1 MCRTCFP
8 DIHGHRTMIPICGRM
23 FVCVVFLQL
32 VPMGSG
38 NLKNRVHWR
47 DRHFVDLFLC
57 GQENK
62 QVAARS
68 LVQLPE
74 GETLASPPIR
84 HPGSPAAQEGGRR
97 AGAKSKWYRKLSESD
112 SFLYHLDFV
121 PWVPCCFFVHQAMS
135 MRKSTAF
142 AVL

>member
-57 GQENK
+57 VPGK
-62 QVAARS
+62 QSGSSPIVS
-68 LVQLPE
+68 S
-74 GETLASPPIR
+74 ASGGRDSCFPANQTSWKPR
-84 HPGSPAAQEGGRR
+84 RPGGGKEGG
-97 AGAKSKWYRKLSESD
+97 G
-112 SFLYHLDFV
+112 
-121 PWVPCCFFVHQAMS
+121 QI
-135 MRKSTAF
+135 
-142 AVL
+142 